1 MKTNTFYLHAVP
13 NDGDPGASAAPPPP
27 PASDALAPSEDV
39 VDVDWGSVTPEMPG
53 LDDESSHSTSPD
65 SGEPAE
71 AAPAEPVTPPPS
83 PPAPTPA
90 EAAAPPPPA
99 PTPAPAPA
107 PAAPVQTPEQ
117 AAAARA
123 EHEATVRAGLEKHYQ
138 SLITEDD
145 ARELAINPEKVV
157 PRLLAQATFDA
168 VATMQAMWA
177 AQGPQMVSR
186 VAAQETTRAAAMK
199 TFFDA
204 NTDLAKPE
212 YKGVLDAAA
221 QAFVAAHPNAS
232 KDDAIKGVGRVARA
246 MLGIPEPAATTQPT
260 PPAPRPT
267 RPAAFVPVAPGSS
280 ATRSPVTKPKGEW
293 DDLLD
298 E

>member
-27 PASDALAPSEDV
+27 PPASDDPAPSENV
-39 VDVDWGSVTPEMPG
+39 VDVDWGSITPEAPG
-53 LDDESSHSTSPD
+53 LDDESSHGTSPD

-71 AAPAEPVTPPPS
+71 AAPPAVTPPPS
-83 PPAPTPA
+83 PASPPPV
-90 EAAAPPPPA
+90 EAVAPPPPA
-99 PTPAPAPA
+99 PTPAPV

-138 SLITEDD
+138 SLISEED
-145 ARELAINPEKVV
+145 ARELAINPEKIV

-204 NTDLAKPE
+204 NSDLAKPE
-212 YKGVLDAAA
+212 YKSVLDAAA
-221 QAFVAAHPNAS
+221 QAFVTAHPNAN
-232 KDDAIKGVGRVARA
+232 KEDAVKGVGRIARA
-246 MLGIPEPAATTQPT
+246 LLGLPEPAIA
-260 PPAPRPT
+260 PPADLPSAPVT
-267 RPAAFVPVAPGSS
+267 RPAAFVPVAPGGST
-280 ATRSPVTKPKGEW
+280 TRSPAARPKGEW
-293 DDLLD
+293 DDVLD
-298 E
+298 D